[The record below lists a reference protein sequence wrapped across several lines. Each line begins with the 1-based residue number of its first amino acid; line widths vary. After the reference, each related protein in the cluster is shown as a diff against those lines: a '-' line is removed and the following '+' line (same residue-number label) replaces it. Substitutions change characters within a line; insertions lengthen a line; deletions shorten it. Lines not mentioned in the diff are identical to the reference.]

1 MVILG
6 GYNHQRSEA
15 SAKAGL
21 ILDGKLTIV
30 RTTLIILGVT
40 SYHKLTNLWK
50 LKKDCPFG
58 ANHKLINLVGT
69 FLKI

>member
-21 ILDGKLTIV
+21 ILDGKLIIV
-30 RTTLIILGVT
+30 PTTLTILGVT
-40 SYHKLTNLWK
+40 LYHKLTNLSK

-58 ANHKLINLVGT
+58 ANHK
-69 FLKI
+69 K